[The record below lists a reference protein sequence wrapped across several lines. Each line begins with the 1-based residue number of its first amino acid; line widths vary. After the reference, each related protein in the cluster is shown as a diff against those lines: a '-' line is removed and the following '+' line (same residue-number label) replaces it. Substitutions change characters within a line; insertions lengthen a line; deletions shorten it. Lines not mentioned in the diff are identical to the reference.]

1 MQNLTEWQQLS
12 VALKPE
18 PKTGDKEAFGK
29 LVALVKAVPED
40 VMLSVDL
47 AHGERVAGQKANLV
61 AYGQTFEEAVRK
73 LVEGEDWVIEL
84 STEGSVEERL
94 EKDIRSEEM
103 AGVKKASK
111 LLLAYS
117 EVVEEGGNPE
127 LAARA
132 CLTNRM
138 LGRQMLQTNHLLMT
152 NLVALAVNAIAERG
166 TRMMAIRGYWSS
178 DNMNLLQGKGW
189 DKRQAVDG
197 LVGSVKSEW
206 WNFTLPALSVA
217 EIVNRKDKTFT
228 ELGDLDE
235 EMIASLKE
243 NPKSF
248 DRKATIELGAKI
260 VSAQIAEL
268 ESHSFKFESSDKL
281 LDEINKTMPGE
292 DAERPEILSW
302 FKSKE
307 NAYGLMMLSV
317 TLPSF
322 RQASLAAFRSEA
334 GLGLSEVVL
343 AAQRG
348 LIETGSL
355 PGSFE
360 ELAKFGLPEG
370 VVDPF
375 SGKAFGYD
383 ASRGLAWSVGA
394 DGKDDGGKDEPE
406 RWTDKAKDWV
416 VRLK

>member
-18 PKTGDKEAFGK
+18 ARTGDKEAFGK
-29 LVALVKAVPED
+29 LVELVKAVPEN
-40 VMLSVDL
+40 VMVSVDT
-47 AHGERVAGQKANLV
+47 AHGDRVAGQKANLV
-61 AYGQTFEEAVRK
+61 AYGQTFEEAVRR
-73 LVEGEDWVIEL
+73 LVKGEDWVIEL
-84 STEGSVEERL
+84 STKGSVEERL

-111 LLLAYS
+111 LLLAYA
-117 EVVEEGGNPE
+117 EVVEDGGNPE

-138 LGRQMLQTNHLLMT
+138 LGRQMLQTNHLLFT
-152 NLVALAVNAIAERG
+152 NLVAVAVNSIAEKSIRL
-166 TRMMAIRGYWSS
+166 MATKGVWSKE
-178 DNMNLLQGKGW
+178 DLVLLQGKGW
-189 DKRQAVDG
+189 VKNQAING
-197 LVGSVKSEW
+197 LIGSVKSEW
-206 WNFTLPALSVA
+206 WNYSLPTLSVA
-217 EIVNRKDKTFT
+217 EIVNRKEETLT

-248 DRKATIELGAKI
+248 DRKATIELGVKI
-260 VSAQIAEL
+260 VSNQIAEL
-268 ESHSFKFESSDKL
+268 EIHSFKFESSDNL
-281 LDEINKTMPGE
+281 LDEINNSMPGE
-292 DAERPEILSW
+292 DAEKSEVLSW

-307 NAYGLMMLSV
+307 NAYGLMMLSM

-322 RQASLAAFRSEA
+322 RQASLAAFRSGA

-343 AAQRG
+343 ASQRG
-348 LIETGSL
+348 LLETGTL
-355 PGSFE
+355 PGSFA
-360 ELAKFGLPEG
+360 ELAKFGLPDD

-383 ASRGLAWSVGA
+383 PVRGIAWSVGS
-394 DGKDDGGKDEPE
+394 DGVDSGGVDEPE
-406 RWTDKAKDWV
+406 RWTTEAKDWV